1 MSQEQLLDALK
12 IEVRSLL
19 MSSKTGLAPEQ
30 LRRDYMA
37 MVGHSLPLRA
47 LGFRNI
53 MDMVVEMT
61 DVIRVGYASDGSML
75 LRAIADEST
84 RGIEEL
90 VARQKTSKTQ
100 FPAKK
105 KYHPVVRAPLLLP
118 RRGQPP
124 PSLPAALRSEL
135 RQLLASGPLLVSE
148 LESRFA
154 KRFGR
159 PLQVTH
165 YGFNSIAEMLR
176 ASADIVA
183 VEQSRAGS
191 LLTLKSSEA
200 PTRAG
205 LQAPQNPVPVKIGT
219 NRVTQNIPQSVCV
232 SPLKKLMSPIK
243 METVKRESIMFEP
256 HGTPL
261 TEKTSSEPKLCS
273 EEKDFEKCIKKLE
286 EELKSKILDCGPA
299 GTVSPELKER
309 LRLLVSQ
316 KPEGILVK
324 NLPEAFKKM
333 FGVDLPVTQCGFLSV
348 TDLVSALS
356 DTLYLDLDEG
366 KTNNN
371 WIVMDIKQKEI
382 LKQTKLRE
390 GSPAPASSQPL
401 DLSGKSYNSGCEVS
415 EWERKEREEHKTT
428 GSDEFEK
435 GDKVVSK
442 TFQQTLAMQ
451 QSIASKMDAYIVPP
465 DAVQWGSLRPAA
477 QRKERSFVSVLVEK
491 VVSPSQF
498 YIRFIETQESRALE
512 DMMIEMRG
520 CYSCPEV
527 LDRYHLP
534 GFFVRVGQVC
544 CVAPRGMWMYRV
556 VIHRVV
562 SDLTV
567 EVYYVDFGDVSC
579 VERSR
584 LKFLKSCYSKLP
596 AQAVPSTLTW
606 IKPFQSTW
614 SEAAIKHFQKLC
626 CERPLVAVI
635 LKYVKGVLH
644 LFLCDTYTE
653 EDVYIH
659 NVLQILGYAVPCS
672 IRDIAET
679 FRQFNPVSL
688 YLRER
693 ALSGQSPSDR
703 PVSESPKE
711 QIFNGSHNRL
721 AHNQQLR
728 PYDRE
733 PHGLNSH
740 SSAAWKEELD
750 FQDLPGLEFDPL
762 LDSSCQSQGVNTGN
776 PFSAQLWPDPI
787 SSSGWDEGWTPDN
800 SIETTATQATPCS
813 NRDTLEVP
821 AAFTKTSE
829 TMAVMGTPLTELHK
843 QADFSCLL
851 KDSGGDTL
859 LPPHTFQQRISGLMF
874 PLFRGDGFNADKCCL
889 PQTSPSAVLGPAARL
904 ATASNLLDW
913 YSYEK
918 A

>member
-100 FPAKK
+100 FPTKK

-205 LQAPQNPVPVKIGT
+205 LQAPQNPVTISYQIINT
-219 NRVTQNIPQSVCV
+219 LLINSI
-232 SPLKKLMSPIK
+232 
-243 METVKRESIMFEP
+243 TVYCTGSSQPWYQRENVIC
-256 HGTPL
+256 L
-261 TEKTSSEPKLCS
+261 Y
-273 EEKDFEKCIKKLE
+273 DVIALE

-382 LKQTKLRE
+382 LKLAPVTVSVETKLRE

-435 GDKVVSK
+435 GDKV
-442 TFQQTLAMQ
+442 
-451 QSIASKMDAYIVPP
+451 SIASKMDAYIVPP

-512 DMMIEMRG
+512 DMMIEMRRVTIG

-672 IRDIAET
+672 IRDIAEVVAKLS
-679 FRQFNPVSL
+679 FFCLFVWKVFVHSMLRFKHVLFQHLFYPV
-688 YLRER
+688 Y
-693 ALSGQSPSDR
+693 
-703 PVSESPKE
+703 
-711 QIFNGSHNRL
+711 QISTH
-721 AHNQQLR
+721 
-728 PYDRE
+728 
-733 PHGLNSH
+733 
-740 SSAAWKEELD
+740 
-750 FQDLPGLEFDPL
+750 FQIG
-762 LDSSCQSQGVNTGN
+762 
-776 PFSAQLWPDPI
+776 
-787 SSSGWDEGWTPDN
+787 
-800 SIETTATQATPCS
+800 
-813 NRDTLEVP
+813 
-821 AAFTKTSE
+821 K
-829 TMAVMGTPLTELHK
+829 K
-843 QADFSCLL
+843 
-851 KDSGGDTL
+851 
-859 LPPHTFQQRISGLMF
+859 
-874 PLFRGDGFNADKCCL
+874 
-889 PQTSPSAVLGPAARL
+889 LGPLCIISLKYLHNL
-904 ATASNLLDW
+904 A
-913 YSYEK
+913 
-918 A
+918 